1 MYSDLEYQEI
11 FKLDIYNA
19 QEEIIVFA
27 SSMDESLVKDFSLN
41 VQKLIEFGVRV
52 SVVTCNNALQR
63 HQDAALKER
72 AFNDELELNSE
83 NFSADL
89 SRAFDDNRSCKN
101 GFNSVHNSHVED
113 SRSIKYRKKNSS
125 YKSKA
130 SVYLDN
136 VVSTL
141 RQVGIEVSVRAYF
154 PQSFVIVD
162 KNIAWFALNPLDKV
176 EKNSIFIRIDSPLDV
191 QDLLEIAYQS

>member
-1 MYSDLEYQEI
+1 
-11 FKLDIYNA
+11 
-19 QEEIIVFA
+19 
-27 SSMDESLVKDFSLN
+27 MDDKLVKDFSLK

-52 SVVTCNNALQR
+52 AVVTCNNALQR

>member
-1 MYSDLEYQEI
+1 MG
-11 FKLDIYNA
+11 
-19 QEEIIVFA
+19 
-27 SSMDESLVKDFSLN
+27 SL
-41 VQKLIEFGVRV
+41 Q
-52 SVVTCNNALQR
+52 
-63 HQDAALKER
+63 
-72 AFNDELELNSE
+72 
-83 NFSADL
+83 
-89 SRAFDDNRSCKN
+89 
-101 GFNSVHNSHVED
+101 
-113 SRSIKYRKKNSS
+113 YRKKPCSP
-125 YKSKA
+125 KSKT